1 MKKVVEILKNVL
13 KNNVIVLTLFI
24 FIVEMLFKILSG
36 YFSFDYSI
44 LRILLSSYF
53 LSIIINLIKNKL
65 ANKIVSAIIY
75 FIITIYSFCQ
85 LGFYNF
91 LGNYISV
98 NSSSQLGKV
107 TDYIK
112 DFFDSFKTSYYIILI
127 PFIIYLI
134 YLYFNKEVKNTLNKK
149 YLVITPVVIVMYI
162 LTMTLGFMQNKYQYM
177 SNVELFHNP
186 SIPSVTVNQ
195 FGTSMFAV
203 IDIKSKLFNT
213 FESEVNNVE
222 IEIKKEDKDL
232 EMLEYII
239 DKEQDEVLNK
249 INKFF
254 YNQDSHE
261 DNEYTGVFKDK
272 NLIMIM
278 LESIGN
284 VLDYP
289 EYFPNLSK
297 LYNEGISFTNNYS
310 PRNTCA
316 TGNNEFSA
324 LTSLFTINHTC
335 SANMYRGNS
344 YTQSIFNIFK
354 NSGYETS
361 SYHNYT
367 EQYYYRSTI
376 HEKLGSG
383 KYYGVEDLEIP
394 YDEEYKEW
402 PSDVDL
408 IEKSYKIFSQDE
420 KYMAFLT
427 TVTSHQPYSTS
438 SEYGDKYLSLFK
450 NLKVSMSVK
459 RYFSKVKELDNAIGR
474 LLELLEEDGKLDDTV
489 IVMFGDHYPYGI
501 KTNELQKIFDYD
513 LEENMEIEKTPF
525 VIYNSQLTG
534 RKMNSYTT
542 YMNILPT
549 IANMFDLEYDSRFYM
564 GEDLFSKDYSNIA
577 IFTDGSWQSK
587 YAFYDAAKSKLNYI
601 NDNYKYTSDE
611 VIKINETINQ
621 KISMSNM
628 IITRNYFNYL
638 EKEMEE
644 YNNLDNENNNVN

>member
-1 MKKVVEILKNVL
+1 MKKLKNILKD
-13 KNNVIVLTLFI
+13 NVIVLALFLFI
-24 FIVEMLFKILSG
+24 LEIMFKILSG
-36 YFSFDYSI
+36 GFTFDYSI
-44 LRILLSSYF
+44 LRILISSYL
-53 LSIIINLIKNKL
+53 LSIIINLVSNKVT
-65 ANKIVSAIIY
+65 NKIVSGLMY

-91 LGNYISV
+91 LGNFISV

-107 TDYIK
+107 TDYMK
-112 DFFDSFKTSYYIILI
+112 DYFNSFKTSYYLILI
-127 PFIIYLI
+127 PFVLYMI
-134 YLYFNKEVKNTLNKK
+134 YLYFNKEVKSTLNKK
-149 YLVITPVVIVMYI
+149 YLVITPIVVIMYV
-162 LTMTLGFMQNKYQYM
+162 LTMTLGFMQNEFQYI

-186 SIPSVTVNQ
+186 SVPSVTVNQ
-195 FGTSMFAV
+195 FGSSMFAV
-203 IDIKSKLFNT
+203 IDLKSKLFNT
-213 FESEVNNVE
+213 YESEVNNVE
-222 IEIKKEDKDL
+222 IELKKDDKDL
-232 EMLEYII
+232 KMLKYII
-239 DKEQDEVLNK
+239 DTEDDESLNR

-254 YNQDSHE
+254 YNQDEHE
-261 DNEYTGVFKDK
+261 DNEYTGIFKDK

-278 LESIGN
+278 LESVTN

-335 SANMYRGNS
+335 SANMYRGNI
-344 YTQSIFNIFK
+344 YTQSIFNVFK
-354 NSGYETS
+354 NSGYQTS
-361 SYHNYT
+361 SYHNYPD
-367 EQYYYRSTI
+367 QYYDRTMI

-383 KYYGVEDLEIP
+383 KYHGPEALGIP

-408 IEKSYKIFSQDE
+408 IEKSYDIFSKDD

-427 TVTSHQPYSTS
+427 TVTSHQPYSS
-438 SEYGDKYLSLFK
+438 SSKYGDKYLSMFK
-450 NLKVSMSVK
+450 NLDASISVK

-474 LLELLEEDGKLDDTV
+474 LLELLEKDGKLDDTV

-501 KTNELQKIFDYD
+501 KTEELQKLFDYD

-525 VIYNSQLTG
+525 VIYNTQVTA

-549 IANMFDLEYDSRFYM
+549 LANMFDVEYDSRFYM

-577 IFTDGSWQSK
+577 VFTDGSWQSK
-587 YAFYDAAKSKLNYI
+587 YAFYDASKSKINYI
-601 NDNYKYTSDE
+601 SDEYKYSGKE
-611 VIKINETINQ
+611 ILEINERINQ
-621 KISMSNM
+621 QMSTSNM
-628 IITRNYFNYL
+628 IITRNYFDYL
-638 EKEMEE
+638 EKEIDE
-644 YNNLDNENNNVN
+644 YNNLGNNK

>member
-1 MKKVVEILKNVL
+1 MKKVVEILEKVV
-13 KNNVIVLTLFI
+13 KDNVIILTLFI
-24 FIVEMLFKILSG
+24 FILEILFKILSG
-36 YFSFDYSI
+36 GFNFDYSI
-44 LRILLSSYF
+44 LRILISSYF
-53 LSIIINLIKNKL
+53 LSIIINLINNKL
-65 ANKIVSAIIY
+65 ANKIISAIVY
-75 FIITIYSFCQ
+75 FGITIYSFCQ

-112 DFFDSFKTSYYIILI
+112 DYFNSFKISYYLILI
-127 PFIIYLI
+127 PFVLYMI
-134 YLYFNKEVKNTLNKK
+134 YLYFNKEIKCTLKKK
-149 YLVITPVVIVMYI
+149 YLIITPVVVIMYV
-162 LTMTLGFMQNKYQYM
+162 LTMTLGFMQNEYQYI

-195 FGTSMFAV
+195 FGSTMFAL
-203 IDIKSKLFNT
+203 IDVKSKLLNT

-222 IEIKKEDKDL
+222 IELKKEDKDL
-232 EMLEYII
+232 EMLKYII
-239 DKEQDEVLNK
+239 DNEEDESLNK
-249 INKFF
+249 INKYF

-261 DNEYTGVFKDK
+261 DNEYTGIFKDK

-278 LESIGN
+278 LESVTNI
-284 VLDYP
+284 LDYP

-335 SANMYRGNS
+335 SANMYRGNI
-344 YTQSIFNIFK
+344 YTQSIFNVFE
-354 NSGYETS
+354 NSGYKTS
-361 SYHNYT
+361 SYHNFPD
-367 EQYYYRSTI
+367 QYYDRTMI

-383 KYYGVEDLEIP
+383 KYHGPDALGISYSDKYE
-394 YDEEYKEW
+394 EW

-408 IEKSYKIFSQDE
+408 IEKSYEIFSQDE

-427 TVTSHQPYSTS
+427 TVTSHQPYSSS

-450 NLKVSMSVK
+450 NLKVSKSVK
-459 RYFSKVKELDNAIGR
+459 RYFSKVKELDNAIGK
-474 LLELLEEDGKLDDTV
+474 LLELLESDGKLDDTV

-501 KTNELQKIFDYD
+501 KTEELQKLFDYD

-525 VIYNSQLTG
+525 VIYNSGITA

-549 IANMFDLEYDSRFYM
+549 LANMFDLEYDSRFYM

-587 YAFYDAAKSKLNYI
+587 YAFYDASKSKLNYI
-601 NDNYKYTSDE
+601 NDDYKYTSDE
-611 VIKINETINQ
+611 IIKRNEIINQ
-621 KISMSNM
+621 KISTSNM

-638 EKEMEE
+638 EKKIEE
-644 YNNLDNENNNVN
+644 YNNLESNDEN

>member
-1 MKKVVEILKNVL
+1 MKKLKNILKD
-13 KNNVIVLTLFI
+13 NVIVLALFLFI
-24 FIVEMLFKILSG
+24 LEIMFKILSG
-36 YFSFDYSI
+36 GFTFDYSI
-44 LRILLSSYF
+44 LRILISSYL
-53 LSIIINLIKNKL
+53 LSIIINLVSNKVT
-65 ANKIVSAIIY
+65 NKIVSGLMY

-91 LGNYISV
+91 LGNFISV

-107 TDYIK
+107 TDYMK
-112 DFFDSFKTSYYIILI
+112 DYFNSFKTSYYLILI
-127 PFIIYLI
+127 PFVLYMI
-134 YLYFNKEVKNTLNKK
+134 YLYFNKEVKSTLNKK
-149 YLVITPVVIVMYI
+149 YLVITPIVVIMYV
-162 LTMTLGFMQNKYQYM
+162 LTMTLGFMQNEFQYI

-186 SIPSVTVNQ
+186 SVPSVTVNQ
-195 FGTSMFAV
+195 FGSSMFAV
-203 IDIKSKLFNT
+203 IDLKSKLFNT
-213 FESEVNNVE
+213 YESEVNNVE
-222 IEIKKEDKDL
+222 IELKKDDKDL
-232 EMLEYII
+232 KMLKYII
-239 DKEQDEVLNK
+239 DTEDDESLNR

-254 YNQDSHE
+254 YNQDEHE
-261 DNEYTGVFKDK
+261 DNEYTGIFKDK

-278 LESIGN
+278 LESVTN

-335 SANMYRGNS
+335 SANMYRGNI
-344 YTQSIFNIFK
+344 YTQSIFNVFK
-354 NSGYETS
+354 NSGYQTS
-361 SYHNYT
+361 SYHNYPD
-367 EQYYYRSTI
+367 QYYDRTMI

-383 KYYGVEDLEIP
+383 KYHGPEALGIP

-408 IEKSYKIFSQDE
+408 IEKSYDIFSKDD

-427 TVTSHQPYSTS
+427 TVTSHQPYSS
-438 SEYGDKYLSLFK
+438 SSKYGDKYLSMFK
-450 NLKVSMSVK
+450 NLDASISVK

-474 LLELLEEDGKLDDTV
+474 LLELLEKDGKLDDTV

-501 KTNELQKIFDYD
+501 KTEELQKLFDYD
-513 LEENMEIEKTPF
+513 LEENMEIENTPF
-525 VIYNSQLTG
+525 VIYNTQVTA

-549 IANMFDLEYDSRFYM
+549 LANMFDVEYDSRFYM

-577 IFTDGSWQSK
+577 VFTDGSWQSK
-587 YAFYDAAKSKLNYI
+587 YAFYDASKSKINYI
-601 NDNYKYTSDE
+601 SDEYKYSGKE
-611 VIKINETINQ
+611 ILEINERINQ
-621 KISMSNM
+621 KMSTSNM
-628 IITRNYFNYL
+628 IITRNYFDYL
-638 EKEMEE
+638 EKEIDE
-644 YNNLDNENNNVN
+644 YNNLGNNK